1 MKFDI
6 IVNKYLLMWH
16 LLFQSSISQ
25 DIHDAKQKIWTSKRN
40 KYIDLK
46 NEKDVILRDL
56 DNYIPDDDEVFDI
69 LENSSAY
76 KKIKQETNRYRLMLL
91 EIWDK
96 NKKLYFREL
105 GKILKYDLKGDYKI
119 CILHPSLGVAEV
131 DFVDNKV
138 ITIGKKLSIK
148 EKDDFLTYLMYK
160 IIKND
165 VLNVDTKEI
174 YILNS
179 VIELA
184 ITNELYTRVT
194 GDSKYSL
201 GKKELRGI
209 KEKIY
214 PYWLMYLG
222 ISKDNMEK
230 HMLRDNILFNIN
242 AYNYINELSCMSI
255 FDFINYIIDNKKEI
269 FSKKKEKLELIEE
282 L

>member
-1 MKFDI
+1 
-6 IVNKYLLMWH
+6 
-16 LLFQSSISQ
+16 
-25 DIHDAKQKIWTSKRN
+25 
-40 KYIDLK
+40 
-46 NEKDVILRDL
+46 
-56 DNYIPDDDEVFDI
+56 
-69 LENSSAY
+69 
-76 KKIKQETNRYRLMLL
+76 MLL

-269 FSKKKEKLELIEE
+269 FSKKKEATTNKPVLY
-282 L
+282 